1 MAAIANFIEH
11 PMYEAELV
19 KTQIEQGLIAK
30 ARQTFALFSTRYP
43 EHDMLNTLIQ
53 LLNNKH

>member
-53 LLNNKH
+53 LLH